1 MLIETEFAERMIQ
14 LCRGNRFPRE
24 IHSTRGRVSTEKSR
38 RSVTRFV
45 QTAPVI
51 LTRDEIPLNENTNEN
66 TNTTSNKGNTFNNF
80 PLYFAGILYF
90 CSPRSDIRITSKDD
104 EYRGGGTQEITT
116 DRC

>member
-14 LCRGNRFPRE
+14 LCRGNGFPRE
-24 IHSTRGRVSTEKSR
+24 IHSTRRRVSTEKSR

-51 LTRDEIPLNENTNEN
+51 LTRDEIEMNENTAF
-66 TNTTSNKGNTFNNF
+66 NKGNTFNNF
-80 PLYFAGILYF
+80 ILYFAQQLCIFVPLRV
-90 CSPRSDIRITSKDD
+90 STDNDWKDD
-104 EYRGGGTQEITT
+104 EYRRGGTQEVTT